1 MISAQGLVQAA
12 AASTM
17 GSMFAA
23 QVRLHPT
30 RIAIEEA
37 REDGERR
44 YTYAQFGERV
54 NRAVWALAALG
65 IVRGDRIAILS
76 ENRIEYIELQLA
88 CAKLGA
94 IAACQNWRLSP
105 AEIRYCLELVE
116 PKLVFVSPRH
126 AGKLADIPLEPIVPI
141 EFGPAWEKRLAA
153 ADTAEPPEVAQPEDP
168 LLILYTSGTTGMP
181 KGAVLSHRCELY
193 RTFIV
198 PFDLGQRPGDTNI
211 CWPPLY
217 HMGGT
222 EPAMQALLTGGRVIV
237 LDGFDAARIV
247 DVTMTHRLGW
257 INVMPGTLV
266 RLIEEL
272 EKRDR
277 PPVGVTAC
285 GVMPDLIP
293 PHEIQRLTTL
303 LGAHFCNCFG
313 ATETGT
319 PPMSGAWLTRGEL
332 PVDLAKSPSIGTEIR
347 LVDEDDNDVPDG
359 MPGELAMRGP
369 SLFSGYW
376 RNEKATAS
384 DFRNGWFHMGDL
396 FRRREDGRYDFVD
409 RSKYMIKSGGENIYP
424 AEIERVLVSHPK
436 VLDAVVVRRKDERWG
451 EVPVALVVAR
461 DPSLDTAELAA
472 CCREALARYKQPKEI
487 RLVPYERITRSTTGK
502 VQRKAL
508 EDWVAQEMAAAAAGG
523 EAPAQA

>member
-1 MISAQGLVQAA
+1 MNHAESLVRSA
-12 AASTM
+12 AASTI

-23 QVRLHPT
+23 QVRLHPA
-30 RIAIEEA
+30 RIAIQ
-37 REDGERR
+37 DGDRR
-44 YTYAQFGERV
+44 LTYALFGDRV
-54 NRAVWALAALG
+54 NRAASALAKLG
-65 IVRGDRIAILS
+65 IVRGDRVAILS
-76 ENRIEYIELQLA
+76 ENRVEYIELQFA

-94 IAACQNWRLSP
+94 IAACQNWRLSSV
-105 AEIRYCLELVE
+105 EIRYCLELVG
-116 PKLVFVSPRH
+116 PKVVFVSPRH
-126 AGKLADIPLEPIVPI
+126 SGKLNDILLSRTILI
-141 EFGPAWEKRLAA
+141 EFGSEWERRIAA
-153 ADTAEPPEVAQPEDP
+153 ADPAEPMSPTEPEDP

-193 RTFIV
+193 RSFIV
-198 PFDLGQRPGDTNI
+198 PFDLGQRPGDTNL

-222 EPAMQALLTGGRVIV
+222 EPAMQALITGGRVIV
-237 LDGFDAARIV
+237 MDGFDAPRIA
-247 DVTMTHRLGW
+247 DTLLRERFGW
-257 INVMPGTLV
+257 LSVMPGTLA

-293 PHEIQRLTTL
+293 PHEIQRLTSL
-303 LGAHFCNCFG
+303 LGADFCNCFG

-319 PPMSGAWLTRGEL
+319 PPMSGAWLKGGEL
-332 PVDLAKSPSIGTEIR
+332 PVDLAKTPSIGTEIR
-347 LVDEDDNDVPDG
+347 LVDEEDADVPDG
-359 MPGELAMRGP
+359 IAGELAMRGP

-376 RNEKATAS
+376 RNEEATAS

-396 FRRREDGRYDFVD
+396 FRRRPDGRYDFVD
-409 RSKYMIKSGGENIYP
+409 RAKYLIKSGGENIYP

-436 VLDAVVVRRKDERWG
+436 VADAVVVRRKDAQWG
-451 EVPVALVVAR
+451 EVPIALVVAR
-461 DPSLDTAELAA
+461 DPTLETAELAA
-472 CCREALARYKQPKEI
+472 RCRDSLARYKQPREI

-508 EDWVAQEMAAAAAGG
+508 EAWVAEEAALAARS
-523 EAPAQA
+523 